1 MRIVYLYTALTT
13 MGGAD
18 RIIIQKANYLA
29 DNMGYDIY
37 IITDSQNNHPII
49 YPLSSKVKHIDLN
62 INFGKLYRHGL
73 LIRGYYYFALMHTY
87 KKRLFSLLKMLKA
100 DIVIS
105 TMGRDID
112 FLTQLKDGSKKIGE
126 AHTTRVNL
134 RNVQR
139 FLDGNVI
146 HIFIGKQLKLRIEKT
161 IRELNAFVV
170 LNEHEKK
177 AWSDIKPAI
186 VIPNSLPFYPNV
198 PGTLTI
204 RRAICVGRLE
214 WEKGIDRLI
223 DIWQRVHTK
232 HPDWILDIYGEGTLR
247 EQLQNEIIAQNSETY
262 IHLKGTCS
270 NITTEYFK
278 SSILILT
285 SRYEGFPMVLLEAMA
300 CGIPCIAY
308 NCPFG
313 PQSII
318 TNAQDG
324 FLIDEN
330 DKDEMIEKINYLIE
344 NEQIRKELGKN
355 ARKSIQKYS
364 QENIM
369 KRWNDLF
376 KSLINES

>member
-49 YPLSSKVKHIDLN
+49 YPLSSKVRHIDLN
-62 INFGKLYRHGL
+62 INFDKLYRHGL
-73 LIRGYYYFALMHTY
+73 FIRGYYYFALMHTY
-87 KKRLFSLLKMLKA
+87 KKRLYSLLNTLKA

-139 FLDGNVI
+139 FLDGNAI
-146 HIFIGKQLKLRIEKT
+146 RIFIGKQLKLRIEKT

-170 LNEHEKK
+170 LNEHEKN
-177 AWSDIKPAI
+177 AWSDIKSAI
-186 VIPNSLPFYPNV
+186 VIPNSLPFYPNI
-198 PGTLTI
+198 PGTLTA

-223 DIWQRVHTK
+223 DVWQRVHTK

-270 NITTEYFK
+270 NITTEYLN

-330 DKDEMIEKINYLIE
+330 DKDKMIEKISYLIE
-344 NEQIRKELGKN
+344 NEQIRKEIGKN

-369 KRWNDLF
+369 KKWNDLF
-376 KSLINES
+376 NSLINES